1 MTLLDATPF
10 RPRRRTTATGLRA
23 MDEEQLA
30 VLAEELCG
38 SPVPGVRMTE
48 QEFVDWSFERVDAE
62 WVDGEVILV
71 APANNE
77 HESID
82 EWFGRLLGN
91 FLEEFDAGVL
101 RRNMFVRL
109 ARQRS
114 RRVPDL
120 MVIKTASQD
129 RVKPTYING
138 PPDVVVEI
146 VSPDSRNRDR
156 REKFFEYEA
165 SGVREYWIIDP
176 LARAIDLY
184 ALVGRRYR
192 DLDPVDGQL
201 RSTVLD
207 GFYLRTAWLFGNRRP
222 KVATVLK
229 EFARGRT
236 GPSKTRGAKQGPK
249 RASLR

>member
-1 MTLLDATPF
+1 MTLLDATDV
-10 RPRRRTTATGLRA
+10 RPRRQSQRIDLRE

-30 VLAEELCG
+30 DLAEALCG

-48 QEFVDWSFERVDAE
+48 REFVAWSFDWVDAE
-62 WVDGEVILV
+62 WVDGEVFLM

-77 HESID
+77 HETID

-91 FLEEFDAGVL
+91 FLEERGAGVL

-109 ARQRS
+109 PRQRS

-120 MVIKTASQD
+120 MVITTASQG

-138 PPDVVVEI
+138 PPDIVVEI

-156 REKFFEYEA
+156 RDKFLEYQA
-165 SGVREYWIIDP
+165 AGVPEYWIIDP
-176 LARAIDLY
+176 LARTIDLY
-184 ALVGRRYR
+184 VLRDGKYR
-192 DLDPVDGQL
+192 EVTPIDGQL
-201 RSTVLD
+201 RSAVLD
-207 GFYLRTAWLFGNRRP
+207 GFYLRAAWLFGNARP

-229 EFARGRT
+229 EFASARGRR
-236 GPSKTRGAKQGPK
+236 GKTRRAK
-249 RASLR
+249 